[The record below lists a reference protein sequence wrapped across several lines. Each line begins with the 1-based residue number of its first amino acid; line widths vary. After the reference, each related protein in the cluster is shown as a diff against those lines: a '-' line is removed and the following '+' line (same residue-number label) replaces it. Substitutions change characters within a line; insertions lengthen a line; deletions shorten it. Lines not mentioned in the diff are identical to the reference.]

1 MRNILLIEDDLLSQK
16 TMKAVLKNY
25 VIDCCKSAEDYYS
38 NFNKK
43 KYDLIIMDISLGK
56 GKDGLQLTREIKMD
70 GLDSTP
76 ILCLTAH
83 AFRSD
88 KKNAYDA
95 GVDFYLSKPVSNAI
109 LNETIERL
117 INVRTKF

>member
-70 GLDSTP
+70 NLDNTP

-95 GVDFYLSKPVSNAI
+95 GVDFYLSKPVSNVI
-109 LNETIERL
+109 LHETIEKL
-117 INVRTKF
+117 ISDSNKL